1 MSLKKYK
8 NIIRNFNTFE
18 KLLVKTIDLSNLVIQ
33 DIDFTKTSI
42 NWEKLIYHNTTFLG
56 CIFNREDV
64 FSIVNKGGYVYPKFK
79 NIPYK
84 PYRQSLY
91 TWQELMENYH
101 STEDD
106 SIDLHIYNHFIKNKY
121 TPSIHE
127 ALAQRIHD
135 HSIDDALR
143 QLLGYNENGMTE
155 KKVVGFMGGHGTP
168 RGDEFYIKTAFSAKL
183 ATENG
188 YYVVSGGGPG
198 IMEAANLGAYFAYR
212 PNKDLTKAITIL
224 AEAPQYTDHN
234 FTQKAMQVLD
244 LYPDGQESLAIPTW
258 FYGHEPSNVFASS
271 IAKYFSN
278 SIREDTLLAISLYGV
293 VYAPG
298 SAGTTQE
305 IFQEAAQNHYGT
317 FGYYSPMVFL
327 SKKRYVEDTS
337 IYSVL
342 HQLSRGKAYKK
353 LLYLTDDPKLVVNFL
368 KEHPPI
374 KVK

>member
-1 MSLKKYK
+1 MSLKLHK
-8 NIIRNFNTFE
+8 NIIRNLNAFE
-18 KLLVKTIDLSNLVIQ
+18 KLLVKSIDLSNLVIQ
-33 DIDFTKTSI
+33 DINFTKSHI
-42 NWEKLIYHNTTFLG
+42 NWNEFIYNNTTFLG
-56 CIFNREDV
+56 CKFNRNDV
-64 FSIVNKGGYVYPKFK
+64 LTITKKGGYVYPKFK

-84 PYRQSLY
+84 PYRESLY
-91 TWQELMENYH
+91 TWQELMEGY
-101 STEDD
+101 TEKNDD
-106 SIDLHIYNHFIKNKY
+106 SIDLCIYNHFIENKY
-121 TPSIHE
+121 TPSINE
-127 ALAQRIHD
+127 ALAQRVHD

-143 QLLGYNENGMTE
+143 HLLGYDENGMTH
-155 KKVVGFMGGHGTP
+155 KKVVGFMGGHSTP

-212 PNKDLTKAITIL
+212 PNKDLKKAIIIL
-224 AEAPQYTDHN
+224 TEAPKYTDHG
-234 FTQKAMQVLD
+234 FIQKAMDVLN
-244 LYPDGQESLAIPTW
+244 LYPEGKESLAIPTW
-258 FYGHEPSNVFASS
+258 FYGHEPSNLFASN

-342 HQLSRGKAYKK
+342 HQLAKGRTYKE
-353 LLYLTDDPKLVVNFL
+353 LLYLTDDPELVVKFL
-368 KEHPPI
+368 KKHPPI